1 VVDLDL
7 DQRRRLEVISKSGV
21 ETEKTAVAGDRDEPG
36 NGDGG
41 VIELEEL
48 SRFHST
54 YQDQDHDRERGQREE
69 RRKVLAER
77 SLIPSYC
84 VCCR

>member
-21 ETEKTAVAGDRDEPG
+21 ETEKTAVAGGRDEPG

-48 SRFHST
+48 PSSRST
-54 YQDQDHDRERGQREE
+54 R
-69 RRKVLAER
+69 
-77 SLIPSYC
+77 
-84 VCCR
+84 